1 MQVRPSGNQK
11 DMRSRGAGWGL
22 FCLVVVSGSL
32 CAFGWAPGSVPG
44 PSAAR
49 QTPREELAQILI
61 PFSHETVVPI
71 DVRKAFLEGYQA
83 YKNHDLVAAV
93 ERMELASKSL
103 PELADYALFYLGSA
117 QRDNGRTEN
126 AADAFQRLTALYPQS
141 VWADIAG
148 VEYARLELTLGHPEI
163 ANVVASKV
171 ALHTSSGGIEQN
183 ARLVAANARL
193 KLQDFRGAYSE
204 AQSIREKFPAG
215 AADRAARSL
224 AHAILAGHPQ
234 VAPSTSLEYRRTE
247 AALLLSEGE
256 PAMAL
261 AQIRAALAVGPPR
274 AIHAELL
281 LLEAEA
287 SRGNPDAA
295 KSALLSYLALAP
307 DGEHAPGALNA
318 LAHIYWHVDNTA
330 RAREYFERI
339 ARDFP
344 SSAQAPS
351 ALFEIGRT
359 YEDDADLKAARTE
372 YQRLAKRYPSS
383 ETAAEAH
390 FRAPFMLYMMKQ
402 YAAAAAEFGEMK
414 AQAQEGAE
422 RDMFTYWQARALE
435 SNGEAVQARELFKSV
450 ALSTVSNYYPTLA
463 SLKVNLVPDSFP
475 AANAADPV
483 AAGEPTVEG
492 SGQFHLT
499 RALALRELGLRE
511 LEPAELRELAQDADR
526 NPSLRDFVLVEF
538 QASGAWY
545 DAIVMATR
553 MAKRG
558 ELGTFVAERI
568 RYPRAY
574 WDLIA
579 ATSSRDS
586 LDPYLVL
593 ALIHQE
599 SLFNPEARSG
609 SDARGLMQLLPSTA
623 GRFALTA
630 GATGSPLNLYDP
642 ALSVEVGTTYLRS
655 LLEMFGGDIFKAVA
669 AYNAGE
675 KAVSG
680 WNAKYPGDD
689 DQWVENIAYHETRD
703 YVKKVIGGLR
713 EYRLIYQPHYA
724 GSVSGATLRSPG

>member
-1 MQVRPSGNQK
+1 MG
-11 DMRSRGAGWGL
+11 SRGAGLGA
-22 FCLVVVSGSL
+22 FCLIAVSAGL
-32 CAFGWAPGSVPG
+32 CAFGWAPVSAPGQGS
-44 PSAAR
+44 AR
-49 QTPREELAQILI
+49 QAPREELAQIMI

-71 DVRKAFLEGYQA
+71 DVHKAFVEGYEA
-83 YKNHDLVAAV
+83 YRNHDLVETV
-93 ERMELASKSL
+93 ERMELASKGL

-117 QRDNGRTEN
+117 QRDNGRTED

-163 ANVVASKV
+163 ANVVASRV
-171 ALHTSSGGIEQN
+171 ALRTPSAGIEQN

-193 KLQDFRGAYSE
+193 KLRDFRGAYSE

-215 AADRAARSL
+215 AADRAARTL
-224 AHAILAGHPQ
+224 AYAILRAHPQ

-247 AALLLSEGE
+247 AALLLHEGE

-261 AQIRAALAVGPPR
+261 AKVRAALATGPPR
-274 AIHAELL
+274 TIRAELL
-281 LLEAEA
+281 WLEAEA

-295 KSALLSYLALAP
+295 KSALLGYLALAP
-307 DGEHAPGALNA
+307 GGEHAPAALNA
-318 LAHIYWHVDNTA
+318 IAHIYWHVDDTA
-330 RAREYFERI
+330 RAREYFERV
-339 ARDFP
+339 ARDYP
-344 SSAQAPS
+344 SSAQAPT

-383 ETAAEAH
+383 EMAAEAH

-402 YAAAAAEFGEMK
+402 YDAAAAEFGEMK
-414 AQAQEGAE
+414 ARAHEGAE
-422 RDMFTYWQARALE
+422 RDMFTYWEARALE
-435 SNGEAVQARELFKSV
+435 SNGEGVQARELFRSV
-450 ALSTVSNYYPTLA
+450 ALSTDSNYYPTLA

-475 AANAADPV
+475 AANAAEPV
-483 AAGEPTVEG
+483 AAGEPTVDG
-492 SGQFHLT
+492 PAQFHLT
-499 RALALRELGLRE
+499 RALALRELGLHE
-511 LEPAELRELAQDADR
+511 LEPAELRELAQDTDH
-526 NPSLRDFVLVEF
+526 NPSLRDFVLAEF

-579 ATSSRDS
+579 ATSTRDS

-642 ALSVEVGTTYLRS
+642 ALSVEVGATYLRS
-655 LLEMFGGDIFKAVA
+655 LLEMFGGNIFKAVA

-724 GSVSGATLRSPG
+724 GSASGATLRSRG

>member
-1 MQVRPSGNQK
+1 M
-11 DMRSRGAGWGL
+11 
-22 FCLVVVSGSL
+22 
-32 CAFGWAPGSVPG
+32 
-44 PSAAR
+44 
-49 QTPREELAQILI
+49 I

-71 DVRKAFLEGYQA
+71 DVRKAFVEGYQA
-83 YKNHDLVAAV
+83 YKNQDLVAAV
-93 ERMELASKSL
+93 ERMELASKNL

-117 QRDNGRTEN
+117 QRDNGRIED

-148 VEYARLELTLGHPEI
+148 VEYARLELTLGRPEI
-163 ANVVASKV
+163 ANVVASRV
-171 ALHTSSGGIEQN
+171 ALHTSSAGIEQN
-183 ARLVAANARL
+183 ALLVAANARL
-193 KLQDFRGAYSE
+193 KLRDFRGAYSE

-215 AADRAARSL
+215 GADRAARSL
-224 AHAILAGHPQ
+224 TYAILAAHPQ
-234 VAPSTSLEYRRTE
+234 VARSTSLEYRHTE
-247 AALLLSEGE
+247 AVLLLREGE

-261 AQIRAALAVGPPR
+261 AKIRAALASGPPR
-274 AIHAELL
+274 TIRAELL
-281 LLEAEA
+281 WLEAEA
-287 SRGNPDAA
+287 SRGNLDAA
-295 KSALLSYLALAP
+295 KSALLGYLALAP

-318 LAHIYWHVDNTA
+318 IAHIYWHVNDTA

-344 SSAQAPS
+344 SSAQAPT

-359 YEDDADLKAARTE
+359 YEDDADLKAARTQ
-372 YQRLAKRYPSS
+372 YQGLAKRYPSS
-383 ETAAEAH
+383 ETAVEAH
-390 FRAPFMLYMMKQ
+390 FRAPFMLYMTKQ
-402 YAAAAAEFGEMK
+402 YDAAAAEFGEMK
-414 AQAQEGAE
+414 AQAHEGAE

-435 SNGEAVQARELFKSV
+435 SNGEAGQARELFRSV
-450 ALSTVSNYYPTLA
+450 ALSTDSNYYPALA

-483 AAGEPTVEG
+483 AGSEPTADG
-492 SGQFHLT
+492 PAQFHLT

-511 LEPAELRELAQDADR
+511 LEPAELRELARDADH
-526 NPSLRDFVLVEF
+526 NPSLRDFVLAEF
-538 QASGAWY
+538 QTSGAWY
-545 DAIVMATR
+545 DAIEMATR
-553 MAKRG
+553 MASRG

-579 ATSSRDS
+579 ATSTRDS

-655 LLEMFGGDIFKAVA
+655 LLEMFGGNIFKAVA

-680 WNAKYPGDD
+680 WNARYPGDD

-703 YVKKVIGGLR
+703 YVKKVIGGLH
-713 EYRLIYQPHYA
+713 EYRLIYQPHYT
-724 GSVSGATLRSPG
+724 GSASGATLRSPG

>member
-1 MQVRPSGNQK
+1 MG
-11 DMRSRGAGWGL
+11 SRGAGLGV
-22 FCLVVVSGSL
+22 FCLIVVSAGL
-32 CAFGWAPGSVPG
+32 CAFGWAPASVSGPG
-44 PSAAR
+44 AAR
-49 QTPREELAQILI
+49 QAPREELAQIMI

-71 DVRKAFLEGYQA
+71 DVHKAFVEGYEA
-83 YKNHDLVAAV
+83 YRNHDLVAAV

-163 ANVVASKV
+163 ANVVASRV

-183 ARLVAANARL
+183 ARLVVANARL
-193 KLQDFRGAYSE
+193 KLRDFRGAYSE

-224 AHAILAGHPQ
+224 AYTVLVAHPQ

-247 AALLLSEGE
+247 AALLLREGE

-261 AQIRAALAVGPPR
+261 AKIRAALATGPPR
-274 AIHAELL
+274 AIRAELL
-281 LLEAEA
+281 WLEAEA

-318 LAHIYWHVDNTA
+318 LAHIYWHVDDTA
-330 RAREYFERI
+330 RAREYFERV

-344 SSAQAPS
+344 LSAHAPS

-383 ETAAEAH
+383 ETAAEAR

-402 YAAAAAEFGEMK
+402 YAAAAAEFGEVK
-414 AQAQEGAE
+414 AQAHGE

-435 SNGEAVQARELFKSV
+435 SNGEAAQARELFRSV
-450 ALSTVSNYYPTLA
+450 ALSTDSNYYPTLA

-483 AAGEPTVEG
+483 AAGEPTVDG
-492 SGQFHLT
+492 PAQFHLT

-511 LEPAELRELAQDADR
+511 LEPAELSELAQDTDH
-526 NPSLRDFVLVEF
+526 NPSLRDFVLAEF

-593 ALIHQE
+593 AIIHQE

-655 LLEMFGGDIFKAVA
+655 LLEMFGGDVFKAVA

-713 EYRLIYQPHYA
+713 EYRLIYQPHYT
-724 GSVSGATLRSPG
+724 GSASGATLRSPG